1 MEPEKQTI
9 DASLIETDRN
19 NGSATDAEILE
30 TLKKDSGGIL
40 NVGDYNIDLG
50 VALESG
56 DSASSILDFILSGNP
71 IREDIDSQA
80 KAYLSAAATGMTNLL
95 GAPMEIINSAQQ
107 GAETLV
113 RTGINKLGGD
123 VSTDPNDYLFSQ
135 PQPIGGAQFMRD
147 TIESVANPIYDKIG
161 LDRIDYVDDKSQVAE
176 EYRPAFV
183 AGEITGEAIAP
194 IAAIKKLAKEG
205 IALTALARNTAAELK
220 TVL

>member
-56 DSASSILDFILSGNP
+56 DSASSILDFILSGKP

-80 KAYLSAAATGMTNLL
+80 KAYLSSAATGLTNLL
-95 GAPMEIINSAQQ
+95 GTPMEIINSAQQ

-123 VSTDPNDYLFSQ
+123 VSTDPNDYLF
-135 PQPIGGAQFMRD
+135 PFGF
-147 TIESVANPIYDKIG
+147 G
-161 LDRIDYVDDKSQVAE
+161 LTYQD
-176 EYRPAFV
+176 
-183 AGEITGEAIAP
+183 
-194 IAAIKKLAKEG
+194 
-205 IALTALARNTAAELK
+205 
-220 TVL
+220 